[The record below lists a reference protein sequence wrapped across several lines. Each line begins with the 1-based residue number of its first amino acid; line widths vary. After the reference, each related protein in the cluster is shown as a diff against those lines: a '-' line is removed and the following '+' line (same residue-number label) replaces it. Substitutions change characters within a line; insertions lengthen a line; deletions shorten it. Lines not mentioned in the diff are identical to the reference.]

1 MTPTKAEQL
10 AARTSPVHQPA
21 HGWTDADA
29 DAARLALELECILTD
44 RDTPMPL
51 TSRWWESAHE
61 ALALHRQRI
70 DDELRESECPPDPDA
85 VDRALEAE
93 ALQDEAAAELRR
105 LSAVEAERDA
115 LRAALTRVLDTH
127 EREAKAYLT
136 AHVASENFSRRS
148 AKADEHAHLQAAVEA
163 SKAEKEAR
171 ELLAAMKG
179 TT

>member
-1 MTPTKAEQL
+1 MTKTPTKAESL
-10 AARTSPVHQPA
+10 AARAET
-21 HGWTDADA
+21 
-29 DAARLALELECILTD
+29 LAI
-44 RDTPMPL
+44 
-51 TSRWWESAHE
+51 
-61 ALALHRQRI
+61 
-70 DDELRESECPPDPDA
+70 
-85 VDRALEAE
+85 AE
-93 ALQDEAAAELRR
+93 ALERRFGCSALVLTADIERAAAELRC
-105 LSAVEAERDA
+105 LSAENTAAVSAFLAADDERRELRTERDA

-136 AHVASENFSRRS
+136 AQVASENFSRRS

>member
-1 MTPTKAEQL
+1 MTTTKADEL
-10 AARTSPVHQPA
+10 AA
-21 HGWTDADA
+21 
-29 DAARLALELECILTD
+29 ELEAD
-44 RDTPMPL
+44 GFSPK
-51 TSRWWESAHE
+51 AHYG
-61 ALALHRQRI
+61 
-70 DDELRESECPPDPDA
+70 
-85 VDRALEAE
+85 
-93 ALQDEAAAELRR
+93 AAAELRR

-136 AHVASENFSRRS
+136 AQVASENFSRRS

>member
-1 MTPTKAEQL
+1 MTPTKAESL
-10 AARTSPVHQPA
+10 AARAET
-21 HGWTDADA
+21 
-29 DAARLALELECILTD
+29 LAI
-44 RDTPMPL
+44 
-51 TSRWWESAHE
+51 
-61 ALALHRQRI
+61 
-70 DDELRESECPPDPDA
+70 
-85 VDRALEAE
+85 AE
-93 ALQDEAAAELRR
+93 ALERRFGCSALVLTADIERAAAELRR
-105 LSAVEAERDA
+105 LSAENTAAVSSFLAADDERRELRTERDA

-136 AHVASENFSRRS
+136 AQVASENFSRRS

>member
-70 DDELRESECPPDPDA
+70 DDELREIECPPDPDA

-115 LRAALTRVLDTH
+115 LRVDAERYRWLRERYPTLTR
-127 EREAKAYLT
+127 EMPAKALGLDL
-136 AHVASENFSRRS
+136 RRLYVNTRE
-148 AKADEHAHLQAAVEA
+148 KFDAAID
-163 SKAEKEAR
+163 
-171 ELLAAMKG
+171 AAMKDHP
-179 TT
+179 